1 MDESGKEK
9 AVGDRAA
16 KDARDWVV
24 RLASGNMTDAE
35 LARFKAWR
43 EASHE
48 HARAFSREREFWR
61 QLDAVDPRADRLPA
75 PPAQRRLGRR
85 AVLTGAAA
93 AASIAAV
100 AAPKIELLLTADY
113 RTAVGEQAEF
123 SLPDGTRVTL
133 DTDSALA
140 LRFRPGL
147 RLVELL
153 RGEALFDIVPGG
165 DAPFRVAAL
174 DGGADAVDAAF
185 SMRALGGAAT
195 VTVAR
200 GTALVFC
207 PTAADAPPMSRL
219 SALEIGEGRQTRY
232 VRGRA
237 PGPPVVVD
245 IEQTLAWR
253 SGRVIFDGRP
263 FADALAELG
272 RYVPEPIVL
281 TNRSRA
287 QDPVSAIVSIRQ
299 AGAAV
304 AALARTQ
311 GLTARRIPGVMILVG

>member
-24 RLASGNMTDAE
+24 RLASGNTTDAE

-61 QLDAVDPRADRLPA
+61 RLDAVDPRADRLPT

-93 AASIAAV
+93 ASIAAV
-100 AAPKIELLLTADY
+100 AAPKIALLLTADY
-113 RTAVGEQAEF
+113 RTAVGEQAEL

-140 LRFRPGL
+140 LCFRPGL

-153 RGEALFDIVPGG
+153 RGEALFDIAPGG

-185 SMRALGGAAT
+185 AMRALGDAAT

-200 GTALVFC
+200 GAALVFC
-207 PTAADAPPMSRL
+207 PAVADAPPMSRM

-245 IEQTLAWR
+245 VEQTLAWR

-272 RYVPEPIVL
+272 RYVPESIVL